1 MSDNQF
7 KERLS
12 LEQITYV
19 SSAEGM
25 ARKVLTD
32 IKKSRLTKQQLAEAF
47 RMDTGLTLPYQN
59 IVQLGRLLEEL
70 TELAGKLK

>member
-47 RMDTGLTLPYQN
+47 RTYTGLTLPYQN

>member
-47 RMDTGLTLPYQN
+47 RTDTGLTLPYQN